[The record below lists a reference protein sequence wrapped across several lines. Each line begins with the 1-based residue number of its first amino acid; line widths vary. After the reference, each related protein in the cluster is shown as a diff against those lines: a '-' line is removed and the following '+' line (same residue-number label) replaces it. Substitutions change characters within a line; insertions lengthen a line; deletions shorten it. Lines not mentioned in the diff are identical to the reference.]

1 MLTQKRVHERSQ
13 HHYSQQP
20 NTGNNTV
27 ENTVS
32 ISGKMHKQD
41 VVSQY
46 DHILL
51 TMKKNEVA
59 IHATAWVDLK
69 KMTVSEQTRQKRL
82 HVM

>member
-1 MLTQKRVHERSQ
+1 M
-13 HHYSQQP
+13 
-20 NTGNNTV
+20 
-27 ENTVS
+27 S